1 MKICVYV
8 DFVLPFSRWFFLF
21 PICRVAVRF
30 WGSFNASVIFHF
42 NFHSPCP
49 SSTKISHILCHF
61 SSKDLVMRQ
70 KLITILLALKSLRW
84 ALANASLIKILIQV
98 FFFSQHLNI
107 FTNIHKDNS
116 FIWRLPF
123 CLYKISFPAF
133 WAISSESTSFQCRNN
148 TMINDHWSS

>member
-1 MKICVYV
+1 MKISVYV

-84 ALANASLIKILIQV
+84 ALANVAITDKNSHPGVFSLNISIYSLISIKIIVLSEDCPFASTKFHFQLFEQLVVRALAFSAAVIQ
-98 FFFSQHLNI
+98 
-107 FTNIHKDNS
+107 
-116 FIWRLPF
+116 
-123 CLYKISFPAF
+123 
-133 WAISSESTSFQCRNN
+133 STS
-148 TMINDHWSS
+148 